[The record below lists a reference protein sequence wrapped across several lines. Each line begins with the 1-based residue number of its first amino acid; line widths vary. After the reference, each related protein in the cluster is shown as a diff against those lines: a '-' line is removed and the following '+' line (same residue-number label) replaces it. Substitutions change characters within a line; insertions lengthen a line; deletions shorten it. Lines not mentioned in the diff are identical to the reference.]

1 MLPPRMYVGRAAL
14 IALPA
19 PEPRPVGLAPQVR
32 MLYRRVR
39 SRAVHRS
46 PGVATKG
53 WRRCLPH
60 GGS

>member
-32 MLYRRVR
+32 MLYVGRLHNGTPDQTPEVD
-39 SRAVHRS
+39 
-46 PGVATKG
+46 T
-53 WRRCLPH
+53 
-60 GGS
+60 